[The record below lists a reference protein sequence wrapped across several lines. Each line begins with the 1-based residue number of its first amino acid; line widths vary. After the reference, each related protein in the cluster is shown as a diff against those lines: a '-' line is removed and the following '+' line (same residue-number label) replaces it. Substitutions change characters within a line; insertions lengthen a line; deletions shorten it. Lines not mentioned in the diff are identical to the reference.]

1 MNQHRP
7 AALNIII
14 QYSLPIIISIFV
26 LSFAFAGDIATSV
39 LQFEREGILH
49 GEIWRLITG
58 NFVHLSGSHALLNIA
73 GLVLIWLLFGHC
85 YNNTTWIIVL
95 LSSLLTTTLGLLVF
109 NPELDWYVG
118 LSGSLHGLF
127 IAGCI
132 AEIKEQ
138 KSITGA
144 LLLII
149 IVLKIIWE
157 QYQGPLPGTA
167 AAAGGNVIVDAHL
180 YGAVAGIAALFV
192 KNTMN
197 IYKLRKRE
205 GNTEKP

>member
-1 MNQHRP
+1 MKKQHP
-7 AALNIII
+7 EIFNIITR
-14 QYSLPIIISIFV
+14 YSLPIIISIIV
-26 LSFAFAGDIATSV
+26 LGITFAGDTATNA
-39 LQFEREGILH
+39 LQFDREAIRH

-58 NFVHLSGSHALLNIA
+58 NFVHLSGSHALLNIT
-73 GLVLIWLLFGHC
+73 GLGLIWLLFGH
-85 YNNTTWIIVL
+85 YYRNTTWIIVL
-95 LSSLLTTTLGLLVF
+95 LCSVLTTTLGLWVF
-109 NPELDWYVG
+109 NPKLDWYVG

-132 AEIKEQ
+132 AEIKA
-138 KSITGA
+138 KSQTGI

-180 YGAVAGIAALFV
+180 YGAVAGIAALFI
-192 KNTMN
+192 K
-197 IYKLRKRE
+197 KK
-205 GNTEKP
+205 

>member
-85 YNNTTWIIVL
+85 YNNATWLIVL

-132 AEIKEQ
+132 AEIKSFPDR
-138 KSITGA
+138 KS
-144 LLLII
+144 
-149 IVLKIIWE
+149 V
-157 QYQGPLPGTA
+157 
-167 AAAGGNVIVDAHL
+167 V
-180 YGAVAGIAALFV
+180 
-192 KNTMN
+192 
-197 IYKLRKRE
+197 
-205 GNTEKP
+205 